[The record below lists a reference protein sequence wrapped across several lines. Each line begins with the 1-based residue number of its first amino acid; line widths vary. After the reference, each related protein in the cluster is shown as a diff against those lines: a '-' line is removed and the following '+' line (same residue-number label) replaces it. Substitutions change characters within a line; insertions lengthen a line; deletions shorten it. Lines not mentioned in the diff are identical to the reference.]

1 MMLYSGP
8 SRIDGAPVMAWATGI
23 NSPSENRKTGPMAQV
38 WIMRRDMPPSDAVR
52 AGDDTS
58 ICGGCRHRGWSGGTD
73 RTCYVSMAR
82 GPANVWKHAD
92 RDAPSP
98 DLQRVTHIGAYR
110 WWRISAYGDP
120 AAVPLDVW
128 QALTSLAC
136 SWAGYTHMWRSRLCR
151 DAGWRHRFMASVD
164 SPEERDLA
172 QSRGWRTFRVRRPG
186 DPHLLTETVCPAE
199 SGKVTCLDCL
209 TCRGTSGAFG
219 STPGIVID
227 VHGHGRRKFA

>member
-8 SRIDGAPVMAWATGI
+8 SRIDGAPIMAWATGI
-23 NSPSENRKTGPMAQV
+23 ASPSVNRKTGPMIQV
-38 WIMRRDMPPSDAVR
+38 WIMRRDVPPTVAVH
-52 AGDDTS
+52 AGDDKS
-58 ICGGCRHRGWSGGTD
+58 ICGGCRHRGINGAA
-73 RTCYVSMAR
+73 RTCYVVMAR
-82 GPANVWKHAD
+82 GPATVWKSAD

-98 DLQRVTHIGAYR
+98 DLLRVAHLGGYR
-110 WWRISAYGDP
+110 PWRIGAYGDP
-120 AAVPLDVW
+120 AAVPLEVW
-128 QALTSLAC
+128 RALVSTAH
-136 SWAGYTHMWRSRLCR
+136 SWTGYTHLWRSRLCR
-151 DAGWRHRFMASVD
+151 SAGWRELFMASVD

-172 QSRGWRTFRVRRPG
+172 QARGWRTFRVRRPG
-186 DPHLLTETVCPAE
+186 DPHLPTETACPAE